1 MDDLISRQAAID
13 IIDLGRLGNSNEP
26 RWSDNEI
33 IAFLKSRPSVWEIFD
48 VCPPEEDGVYIVTD
62 CTGEV
67 FPAEY
72 DAEGEEVGRLFIGT
86 KLMMHWTDIDTGEG
100 LLDGEVTAWMKL
112 PDPFEG

>member
-1 MDDLISRQAAID
+1 MRDLIDRQAAID
-13 IIDLGRLGNSNEP
+13 IIDLGRLGNPNEP
-26 RWSDNEI
+26 RWSDNELVN
-33 IAFLKSRPSVWEIFD
+33 FLESRPTAWQIYD

-72 DAEGEEVGRLFIGT
+72 DAAGEEFGRLLVGRERW
-86 KLMMHWTDIDTGEG
+86 MHWTDIATGVGFFNE
-100 LLDGEVTAWMKL
+100 EIIAWMEL